1 MTGAQARGI
10 LLSME
15 EGEASELKAVTE
27 GKAPALNRQIKD
39 SVFSDLFGDKKRLLE
54 LYRALHPED
63 ETAVEGDISNVTMK
77 NILMV
82 DLYNDLGFTVRDKL
96 LLLVEAQSTWTVNV
110 VLRLFLY
117 LAETWGEYITATEQ
131 NIYGTKKVVLP
142 KTECY
147 VVFTGERKDKPE
159 VISLFDEFIAPLG
172 QGLPDST
179 RAAAN
184 EDRVIDLKVR
194 VIFSS
199 DGDEACADGAGMDI
213 LQQYIAFSRELDRQ
227 FAQKGRTVEALKE
240 AIEVCKRKGILR
252 EYLTTREKEVIKIM
266 TMLFDQGYVNEIACK
281 ESEAKGRAIGREEGR
296 VEGAYDKAVSTA
308 RNFLAMGLLSVEQI
322 AQGTGLTVEEVAA
335 L

>member
-1 MTGAQARGI
+1 MVQSEVKTVTAGK
-10 LLSME
+10 
-15 EGEASELKAVTE
+15 EAM
-27 GKAPALNRQIKD
+27 LNRQIKD

-63 ETAVEGDISNVTMK
+63 EAASEGDIDNVTMK

-110 VLRLFLY
+110 VFRLFLY
-117 LAETWGEYITATEQ
+117 LAETWEEYVKATEQ
-131 NIYGTKKVVLP
+131 NVYGTKKVVLP
-142 KTECY
+142 LSECY
-147 VVFTGERKDKPE
+147 VVFTGDRKGRPD
-159 VISLFDEFIAPLG
+159 VISLFDEFIAPRAHS
-172 QGLPDST
+172 LPDSPE
-179 RAAAN
+179 AAAN
-184 EDRVIDLKVR
+184 EDRAIDLKVR

-199 DGDEACADGAGMDI
+199 EGDEACEDGSCMDI

-227 FAQKGRTVEALKE
+227 FAQKGRTIEALKE
-240 AIEVCKRKGILR
+240 AIERCKRRNILR
-252 EYLTTREKEVIKIM
+252 EYLQTREKEVIKIM

-281 ESEAKGRAIGREEGR
+281 EREAKGRAIGRI
-296 VEGAYDKAVSTA
+296 EGAYNTKIATA
-308 RNFLAMGLLSVEQI
+308 RNFLAMGFSAEQI